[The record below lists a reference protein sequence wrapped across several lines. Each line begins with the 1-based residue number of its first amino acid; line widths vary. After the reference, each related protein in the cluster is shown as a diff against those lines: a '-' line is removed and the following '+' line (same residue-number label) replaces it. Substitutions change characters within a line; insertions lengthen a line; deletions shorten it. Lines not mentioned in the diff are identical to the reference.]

1 MRSTLAAAAGESYK
15 IFHPDDVSIAHGLE
29 ERARSGGSLEPADL
43 RLVRGDGYAWVRF
56 YLEIERNAEG
66 EPTRSVG
73 LMLDIDQ

>member
-1 MRSTLAAAAGESYK
+1 MPRGAGA
-15 IFHPDDVSIAHGLE
+15 I
-29 ERARSGGSLEPADL
+29 RGSLEPADL

-73 LMLDIDQ
+73 